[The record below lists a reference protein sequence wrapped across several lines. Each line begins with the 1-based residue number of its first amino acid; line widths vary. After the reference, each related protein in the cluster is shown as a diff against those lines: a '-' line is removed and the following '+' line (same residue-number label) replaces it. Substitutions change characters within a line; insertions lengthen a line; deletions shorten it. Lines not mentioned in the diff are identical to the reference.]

1 LPDGALLRLL
11 RVEKLYNELTILR
24 CRQAA
29 FEEVHMNIYVMV
41 DAEGLSG
48 IHLKEHVMSDGR
60 LYQEFRQAMTDE
72 INACVAGLKAG
83 GADLILVR
91 DAHASGNNVLWSQ
104 LCDEADGY
112 IMGDSDGVRMP
123 GLDVCD
129 AVVLLGYHAMAGTHH
144 AVLEHTMSSRAWQN
158 CWINGRLSGEVAIDA
173 AIAGEQGKPVIL
185 VTGDDKVCAEAKACL
200 PDVVTAVVKQALS
213 VEGAIHLPRGR
224 AYELIR
230 QKSAE
235 AVARAKTGGF
245 QPMWVDHPV
254 TMRLEL
260 VERGKVPDPLARP
273 DVRQIDG
280 RTYEVTAETVE
291 MALNRL

>member
-1 LPDGALLRLL
+1 
-11 RVEKLYNELTILR
+11 
-24 CRQAA
+24 
-29 FEEVHMNIYVMV
+29 MNIYVMV

-48 IHLKEHVMSDGR
+48 IHLKEQVMSDGR
-60 LYQEFRQAMTDE
+60 LFQEFRQAMTDE

-83 GADLILVR
+83 GAGRVMVR

-104 LCDEADGY
+104 LSDDADGY

-123 GLDVCD
+123 GLDDYD

-158 CWINGRLSGEVAIDA
+158 CWINGSQGGEVAIDA

-200 PDVVTAVVKQALS
+200 PGVITAVVKQALS
-213 VEGAIHLPRGR
+213 VEGAIHLPRGK

-230 QKSAE
+230 QKSAD
-235 AVARAKTGGF
+235 AVSRAKNTDL
-245 QPMWVDHPV
+245 QPMRVEHPV
-254 TMRLEL
+254 TLRLEL
-260 VERGKVPDPLARP
+260 VERGKVPNQLARP

-280 RTYEVTAETVE
+280 RTYEVTAESVE
-291 MALNRL
+291 AALYRL